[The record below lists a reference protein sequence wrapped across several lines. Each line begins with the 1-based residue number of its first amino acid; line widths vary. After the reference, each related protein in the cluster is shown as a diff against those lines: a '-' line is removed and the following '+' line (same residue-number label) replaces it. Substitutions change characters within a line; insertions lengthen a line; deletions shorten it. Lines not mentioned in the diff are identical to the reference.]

1 MMTRLVRLAA
11 AAALVAGAAA
21 SAAPPQAHTIEGW
34 QVGRGKQGA
43 CMMTAM
49 FDDASEEGVSISLV
63 WNKAEQELGFLASSR
78 HWNGLL
84 ERAGDPTTLALTFD
98 GDARYRQWL
107 HEGARFQDLGGIEA
121 VIGIWGPEHREALV
135 EAITRSSK
143 VSLEVGGSDLGA
155 FDLSG
160 AEPAYR
166 ELLRCGDR
174 A

>member
-1 MMTRLVRLAA
+1 MRRMVRLAA
-11 AAALVAGAAA
+11 LAAGAAA
-21 SAAPPQAHTIEGW
+21 VLAAAPLQAGTTVAGW
-34 QVGRGKQGA
+34 EVGRGKQGA
-43 CMMTAM
+43 CMMTAL

-107 HEGARFQDLGGIEA
+107 HEGARFHELGGIEA
-121 VIGIWGPEHREALV
+121 VIGTWGPEHREALV
-135 EAITRSSK
+135 EAMTQSSQ
-143 VSLEVGGSDLGA
+143 VTLEVGGSDLGA

-160 AEPAYR
+160 AAAAYR
-166 ELLRCGDR
+166 ELLRCGNR